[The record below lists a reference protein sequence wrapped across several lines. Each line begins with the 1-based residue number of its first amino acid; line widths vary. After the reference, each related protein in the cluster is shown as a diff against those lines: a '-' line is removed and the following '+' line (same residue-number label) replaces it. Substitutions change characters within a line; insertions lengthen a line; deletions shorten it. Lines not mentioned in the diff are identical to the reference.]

1 MRLLFRPE
9 AVAAQSQQWLGR
21 VQLVRP
27 LALDV
32 VTIGV
37 VVAAL
42 ALVAFLSLAQYTRK
56 VAVPGV
62 LAPDRG
68 LIRVVPTA
76 SGTVVERRVGEGQ
89 AVRAGDVLFVI
100 AIERS
105 TLAADAQAQVQRSLD
120 ERERSLK
127 DAARQQRELAEA
139 QRVSID
145 RRLQALAGELAQV
158 DGEVAL
164 QRQRLAL
171 ARQAMARL
179 ESLRDQQFI
188 SPAQLQAKSEELLAI
203 EAAAQSLER
212 QRANLARERAAL
224 EGERSQ
230 LPLLARGAQGGIE
243 RDLAALSRE
252 AAEQDAARRVVI
264 RAPHDGTVSA
274 VLADAGQSVS
284 PSSALASLVPA
295 GAALQAQLYAPSSAI
310 GFVRPGQVVRLRY
323 EAFPYQKFGHR
334 AGRVVQVSRTPLA
347 PSELQALALPVLDEA
362 AREREAM
369 FRITVALDA
378 DEGAEPLPLV
388 AGLRLQA
395 DVQLETRR
403 LVEWL
408 FEPLLG
414 LERRLQ

>member
-9 AVAAQSQQWLGR
+9 AVEAQSQQWLGR

-27 LALDV
+27 LAMDL
-32 VTIGV
+32 VTAGV
-37 VVAAL
+37 VLTAL

-68 LIRVVPTA
+68 LIRVVPSA

-100 AIERS
+100 SIERS
-105 TLAADAQAQVQRSLD
+105 TLDAGAQAQVQRSLA
-120 ERERSLK
+120 ERERSLR
-127 DAARQQRELAEA
+127 DAVRQQRELADA
-139 QRVSID
+139 QQAAID
-145 RRLQALAGELAQV
+145 RRLQALASELSQV
-158 DGEVAL
+158 DAEAGL

-171 ARQAMARL
+171 AKEAMARL
-179 ESLRDQQFI
+179 ESLKDQQFI
-188 SPAQLQAKSEELLAI
+188 SPAQVQAKGEELLAI
-203 EAAAQSLER
+203 QVAAQGLER
-212 QRANLARERAAL
+212 QRANLVRERAAL

-230 LPLLARGAQGGIE
+230 LPLLARGAQGGID
-243 RDLAALSRE
+243 RDLATLSRE

-264 RAPHDGTVSA
+264 RAPNDGTVSA
-274 VLADAGQSVS
+274 LLADAGQSVS

-310 GFVRPGQVVRLRY
+310 GFVRPGQTVRLRY

-334 AGRVVQVSRTPLA
+334 DGRVVQVSRTPLA
-347 PSELQALALPVLDEA
+347 PSELQALALPVSGDA

-369 FRITVALDA
+369 FRITVALAADA
-378 DEGAEPLPLV
+378 GAEPLPLV
-388 AGLRLQA
+388 PGMRLQA
-395 DVQLETRR
+395 DVLLETRR

-414 LERRLQ
+414 LERRLR